1 MNIPILTTKL
11 HIPPARSKV
20 VQRSHLFKRLSE
32 GQQGKLTLI
41 SASAGYGKTTLVSEW
56 LADCRRRA
64 AWLSLD
70 EGDND
75 PVRFLLHL
83 TAAIKNIVDVN
94 DQGVWKALQSPQPLP
109 IQYILT
115 TLVNEISSGSD
126 PFILVLDD
134 YHVIES
140 QTVHDALSF
149 LIDHQPLQMHLI
161 IMTREE
167 PQLPIAKLRARNQLT
182 ELRGND
188 LCFTRQ
194 EAALFFNQIMGLN
207 LSSAEVFSLE
217 ARTEGWI
224 VGLQLAAIS
233 MQGCSNTTQ
242 FISSFTGSHRFVLDY
257 LMEEVLMQQSEKVQ
271 TFLLHTSILDR
282 FCGSLCDAVL
292 PKGMGGDEILAYLER
307 SNLFI
312 IPLDSERHWYRYH
325 HLFADLLRQ
334 RLYHANKDKAEEIA
348 VLHTRA
354 SHWFEENDL
363 EIEAFQHAAAAQD
376 VDRAATLIEG
386 RGMPL
391 HFRGAAQPVLNWLK
405 RQDESTLNERPS
417 LWVIYASALLMIGQS
432 DGIEQKLSAAEA
444 AMKPINPHEADHDL
458 IGHMASIRATLGVIR
473 NETDTIIAQSLLALD
488 HLHPN
493 NLPVRAAT
501 TWTLGVAYQ
510 RQGDR
515 AAARRAYTE
524 ALSISKR
531 MGHLIITLM
540 ATLGTGQI
548 QELDN
553 QLNLAV
559 QTYKQVIELAGEP
572 PLPAACDAYLG
583 MARIFYEW
591 NDLEAAEQHIGQ
603 SILLAKQIEN
613 TDRLSDSELF
623 AAKLK
628 LAREDIS
635 ASEALLIKAR
645 HEVQERSFTHLLG
658 EVQHLELLISL
669 HNGNFPEAVKH
680 LETSEWPVLQSR
692 IHMIQGNASA
702 ALAILAILYDQA
714 RAKQW
719 KNDQLKLLVLQA
731 LAFQVQGNME
741 RALESLND
749 ALILAEDEGFVRLF
763 VDEGKPMLDL
773 LTEAATR
780 RIQPDYTGFLLSNMH
795 HEQKLND
802 FAVHSPPI
810 RFEPLIDALS
820 ERELE
825 VLQLIAQGLSNQEI
839 GDRLFLALSTVKGYN
854 RNIFDKLQVKRRTE
868 AIARARELGL
878 I

>member
-1 MNIPILTTKL
+1 M
-11 HIPPARSKV
+11 
-20 VQRSHLFKRLSE
+20 
-32 GQQGKLTLI
+32 
-41 SASAGYGKTTLVSEW
+41 
-56 LADCRRRA
+56 
-64 AWLSLD
+64 
-70 EGDND
+70 
-75 PVRFLLHL
+75 
-83 TAAIKNIVDVN
+83 
-94 DQGVWKALQSPQPLP
+94 
-109 IQYILT
+109 
-115 TLVNEISSGSD
+115 
-126 PFILVLDD
+126 
-134 YHVIES
+134 
-140 QTVHDALSF
+140 
-149 LIDHQPLQMHLI
+149 
-161 IMTREE
+161 
-167 PQLPIAKLRARNQLT
+167 
-182 ELRGND
+182 
-188 LCFTRQ
+188 
-194 EAALFFNQIMGLN
+194 
-207 LSSAEVFSLE
+207 
-217 ARTEGWI
+217 
-224 VGLQLAAIS
+224 
-233 MQGCSNTTQ
+233 
-242 FISSFTGSHRFVLDY
+242 
-257 LMEEVLMQQSEKVQ
+257 
-271 TFLLHTSILDR
+271 
-282 FCGSLCDAVL
+282 
-292 PKGMGGDEILAYLER
+292 
-307 SNLFI
+307 

-354 SHWFEENDL
+354 SQWFEENDL
-363 EIEAFQHAAAAQD
+363 EIEAFQHAVAAQD

-386 RGMPL
+386 REMPL

-405 RQDESTLNERPS
+405 RQDASTLNERPS
-417 LWVIYASALLMIGQS
+417 LWVIYASALLMIGQV

-444 AMKPINPHEADHDL
+444 AMKQIDSKEVDPDL
-458 IGHMASIRATLGVIR
+458 IGHIASIRATLGVTR
-473 NETDTIIAQSLLALD
+473 NETDTIIAQSLLALE

-501 TWTLGVAYQ
+501 SWTLGVAYQ
-510 RQGDR
+510 LQGDR
-515 AAARRAYTE
+515 AGARRAYTE

-591 NDLEAAEQHIGQ
+591 NDLEAAEQHIQQ

-628 LAREDIS
+628 LARQDIL
-635 ASEALLIKAR
+635 ASEALLTKVR
-645 HEVQERSFTHLLG
+645 YEVQERSFPHLLG

-669 HNGNFPEAVKH
+669 HRGGFPEAVKY

-702 ALAILAILYDQA
+702 ALTLLATLYDQA

-719 KNDQLKLLVLQA
+719 KNEQLKLLVLQA
-731 LAFQVQGNME
+731 LAFQVQGDLE
-741 RALESLND
+741 RALQRLKD
-749 ALILAEDEGFVRLF
+749 ALTLAEDEGFVRLF

-773 LTEAATR
+773 LTEAAAR
-780 RIQPDYTGFLLSNMH
+780 RIRPEYTGFLLSNMH
-795 HEQKLND
+795 HEQKLNH
-802 FAVHSPPI
+802 FAIHSPPV
-810 RFEPLIDALS
+810 RFEAFSDALS
-820 ERELE
+820 RRELE

>member
-11 HIPPARSKV
+11 HIPPARTKV
-20 VQRSHLFKRLSE
+20 VQRSHLFQRLSE

-75 PVRFLLHL
+75 PGRFLLHL
-83 TAAIKNIVDVN
+83 IAAIKNIVDVN
-94 DQGVWKALQSPQPLP
+94 DQGVWRALQSPQPLP

-167 PQLPIAKLRARNQLT
+167 PQLPIAKLWARNQLT

-188 LCFTRQ
+188 LRFTRQ

-292 PKGMGGDEILAYLER
+292 PNGMGGDEILAYLER

-325 HLFADLLRQ
+325 HLLPICCDSVCIMPTRTGPRRSPFYIPGQAIGLKRMTLRSKPA
-334 RLYHANKDKAEEIA
+334 RCGGS
-348 VLHTRA
+348 RCG
-354 SHWFEENDL
+354 S
-363 EIEAFQHAAAAQD
+363 
-376 VDRAATLIEG
+376 G
-386 RGMPL
+386 RNINRRKGMPL

-444 AMKPINPHEADHDL
+444 AMKPIDPNEADHDL

-473 NETDTIIAQSLLALD
+473 NETDTIITQSLVALE

-501 TWTLGVAYQ
+501 SWTLGVAYQ
-510 RQGDR
+510 LQGDR

-553 QLNLAV
+553 QLHLAV
-559 QTYKQVIELAGEP
+559 RTYKQVIELAGEP

-628 LAREDIS
+628 LARQDIS
-635 ASEALLIKAR
+635 ASEALLTKAR

-669 HNGNFPEAVKH
+669 HHGNFPEVVKH
-680 LETSEWPVLQSR
+680 PETSEWPVLQSR

-702 ALAILAILYDQA
+702 ALAILGTLYDQA
-714 RAKQW
+714 KAKQW
-719 KNDQLKLLVLQA
+719 KNEQLKFLVLLA
-731 LAFQVQGNME
+731 LAFQVQGNMD

-749 ALILAEDEGFVRLF
+749 ALTLAENEGFVRLF

-802 FAVHSPPI
+802 FAVHSPP
-810 RFEPLIDALS
+810 S
-820 ERELE
+820 
-825 VLQLIAQGLSNQEI
+825 VSN
-839 GDRLFLALSTVKGYN
+839 L
-854 RNIFDKLQVKRRTE
+854 
-868 AIARARELGL
+868 
-878 I
+878 

>member
-1 MNIPILTTKL
+1 M
-11 HIPPARSKV
+11 
-20 VQRSHLFKRLSE
+20 
-32 GQQGKLTLI
+32 LI

-83 TAAIKNIVDVN
+83 IAAIKNIVDVN
-94 DQGVWKALQSPQPLP
+94 DQGVSKALQSPQPLP
-109 IQYILT
+109 IEYILT
-115 TLVNEISSGSD
+115 ILVNAISSCSD

-207 LSSAEVFSLE
+207 LSSDEVFSLE
-217 ARTEGWI
+217 ARTEGWV

-233 MQGCSNTTQ
+233 MQGCSNTAQ

-292 PKGMGGDEILAYLER
+292 PNGMGGDEILAYLER

-334 RLYHANKDKAEEIA
+334 RLYHANKDGAEEIA

-354 SHWFEENDL
+354 SHWFEKNDL

-417 LWVIYASALLMIGQS
+417 LWVIYASALLMIGQVE
-432 DGIEQKLSAAEA
+432 GIEQKLSAAEA
-444 AMKPINPHEADHDL
+444 AMKHIDPDEADHDL

-493 NLPVRAAT
+493 NLPVRAA
-501 TWTLGVAYQ
+501 
-510 RQGDR
+510 
-515 AAARRAYTE
+515 
-524 ALSISKR
+524 
-531 MGHLIITLM
+531 
-540 ATLGTGQI
+540 
-548 QELDN
+548 
-553 QLNLAV
+553 
-559 QTYKQVIELAGEP
+559 
-572 PLPAACDAYLG
+572 
-583 MARIFYEW
+583 
-591 NDLEAAEQHIGQ
+591 
-603 SILLAKQIEN
+603 
-613 TDRLSDSELF
+613 
-623 AAKLK
+623 
-628 LAREDIS
+628 
-635 ASEALLIKAR
+635 
-645 HEVQERSFTHLLG
+645 
-658 EVQHLELLISL
+658 
-669 HNGNFPEAVKH
+669 
-680 LETSEWPVLQSR
+680 
-692 IHMIQGNASA
+692 
-702 ALAILAILYDQA
+702 
-714 RAKQW
+714 
-719 KNDQLKLLVLQA
+719 
-731 LAFQVQGNME
+731 
-741 RALESLND
+741 
-749 ALILAEDEGFVRLF
+749 
-763 VDEGKPMLDL
+763 
-773 LTEAATR
+773 
-780 RIQPDYTGFLLSNMH
+780 QPG
-795 HEQKLND
+795 
-802 FAVHSPPI
+802 
-810 RFEPLIDALS
+810 R
-820 ERELE
+820 
-825 VLQLIAQGLSNQEI
+825 
-839 GDRLFLALSTVKGYN
+839 
-854 RNIFDKLQVKRRTE
+854 
-868 AIARARELGL
+868 
-878 I
+878 

>member
-11 HIPPARSKV
+11 HIPPARTKV
-20 VQRSHLFKRLSE
+20 VQRSHLFQRLSE
-32 GQQGKLTLI
+32 GQQGKLMLI

-83 TAAIKNIVDVN
+83 IAAIKNIVDVN
-94 DQGVWKALQSPQPLP
+94 DQGVSKALQSPQPLP
-109 IQYILT
+109 IEYILT
-115 TLVNEISSGSD
+115 ILVNAISSGSD

-207 LSSAEVFSLE
+207 LSSDEVFSLE
-217 ARTEGWI
+217 ARTEGWV

-233 MQGCSNTTQ
+233 MQGCSNTAQ

-292 PKGMGGDEILAYLER
+292 PNGMGGDEILAYLER

-334 RLYHANKDKAEEIA
+334 RLYHANKDGAEEIA

-354 SHWFEENDL
+354 SHWFEKNDL

-417 LWVIYASALLMIGQS
+417 LWVIYASALLMIGQVE
-432 DGIEQKLSAAEA
+432 GIEQKLSAAEA
-444 AMKPINPHEADHDL
+444 AMKHIDPDEADHDL

-510 RQGDR
+510 LQGDR

-548 QELDN
+548 QELNN

-559 QTYKQVIELAGEP
+559 RTYKQVIELAGEP

-628 LAREDIS
+628 LARQDIS
-635 ASEALLIKAR
+635 ASEALLTKAR

-669 HNGNFPEAVKH
+669 HHGNFPEAVKH

-692 IHMIQGNASA
+692 IHMIQGNGRA
-702 ALAILAILYDQA
+702 ALAILGTLYDQA
-714 RAKQW
+714 KAKQW
-719 KNDQLKLLVLQA
+719 KNEQLKLLVLQA

-749 ALILAEDEGFVRLF
+749 ALTLAEKEGFVRLF

-780 RIQPDYTGFLLSNMH
+780 RLQPDYTGFLLSNMH

>member
-11 HIPPARSKV
+11 HIPPARSNV
-20 VQRSHLFKRLSE
+20 VQRSHLFKRLYE
-32 GQQGKLTLI
+32 GQRGKLTLI

-56 LADCRRRA
+56 LADCRHRA

-75 PVRFLLHL
+75 PVRFLLL
-83 TAAIKNIVDVN
+83 LIVAIKKSVNVN

-109 IQYILT
+109 IKYILT
-115 TLVNEISSGSD
+115 ALVNEISSGSD

-140 QTVHDALSF
+140 QSVHDALSF
-149 LIDHQPLQMHLI
+149 LIDNQPLQMHLI

-167 PQLPIAKLRARNQLT
+167 PQLPIARLRAKNQLT

-188 LCFTRQ
+188 LRFTRH
-194 EAALFFNQIMGLN
+194 EATLFLNQIMGFN
-207 LSSAEVFSLE
+207 LSSAEVFSLG

-224 VGLQLAAIS
+224 VGLHLAAIS
-233 MQGCSNTTQ
+233 MQGCSNTAQ

-257 LMEEVLMQQSEKVQ
+257 LMEEVLTQQSEKVQ

-292 PKGMGGDEILAYLER
+292 QNGMGGYEILEYLER

-334 RLYHANKDKAEEIA
+334 RFYHAYKDKANEIA
-348 VLHTRA
+348 VLHIRA
-354 SHWFEENDL
+354 SHWFEENEL
-363 EIEAFQHAAAAQD
+363 EIEAFQHAVASQD

-417 LWVIYASALLMIGQS
+417 LWVIYASALLMTGQLN
-432 DGIEQKLSAAEA
+432 GIEQKLSAAEA
-444 AMKPINPHEADHDL
+444 AMKHIDPHEVDHDL
-458 IGHMASIRATLGVIR
+458 IGHIASIRATLGVTR

-510 RQGDR
+510 LQGDR

-559 QTYKQVIELAGEP
+559 RTYKQVIELAGEP

-591 NDLEAAEQHIGQ
+591 NDLEAAEQHIQQ
-603 SILLAKQIEN
+603 SILLARQIEN

-628 LAREDIS
+628 LARQDIS
-635 ASEALLIKAR
+635 ASEALLTKAR

-669 HNGNFPEAVKH
+669 HRGNFPEAVK
-680 LETSEWPVLQSR
+680 LLKTSKWPVLQSR
-692 IHMIQGNASA
+692 IDMIQGNARA
-702 ALAILAILYDQA
+702 ALAILGPLYDQA
-714 RAKQW
+714 KAKQW
-719 KNDQLKLLVLQA
+719 KNEQLKLLVLQA

-741 RALESLND
+741 RALQRLND
-749 ALILAEDEGFVRLF
+749 ALTLAENEGFVRLF
-763 VDEGKPMLDL
+763 VDEGKPMFDL
-773 LTEAATR
+773 LTEAAIR
-780 RIQPDYTGFLLSNMH
+780 RIQPDYTGFLLSNIYN
-795 HEQKLND
+795 EQKLND
-802 FAVHSPPI
+802 FAIHRPPI

>member
-11 HIPPARSKV
+11 HIPPARTKV
-20 VQRSHLFKRLSE
+20 VQRSHLFERLYE
-32 GQQGKLTLI
+32 GLQGKLTLI

-75 PVRFLLHL
+75 PGRFLLHL
-83 TAAIKNIVDVN
+83 IAAIKNIVDVN
-94 DQGVWKALQSPQPLP
+94 DQGAWKALQAPQPLP
-109 IQYILT
+109 IPYILT
-115 TLVNEISSGSD
+115 ALVNEISSGSD

-140 QTVHDALSF
+140 QIVHDALSF

-161 IMTREE
+161 LITREE
-167 PQLPIAKLRARNQLT
+167 PQLPIARLRARNQLT

-188 LCFTRQ
+188 LRFTRH
-194 EAALFFNQIMGLN
+194 EAGLFFNQIMGLN
-207 LSSAEVFSLE
+207 LSSAEILYLE

-224 VGLQLAAIS
+224 AGLQLAAIS
-233 MQGCSNTTQ
+233 MQDRSNTAQ

-257 LMEEVLMQQSEKVQ
+257 LMEEVLMRQSEKVQ

-282 FCGSLCDAVL
+282 ICGPLCDAVL

-354 SHWFEENDL
+354 SQWFEENDL

-417 LWVIYASALLMIGQS
+417 LWVIYASALLIIGQV

-444 AMKPINPHEADHDL
+444 AMKYNAPQEADHDL
-458 IGHMASIRATLGVIR
+458 IGHIASIRSTLGVVR
-473 NETDTIIAQSLLALD
+473 NETDTIITQSLLALE

-524 ALSISKR
+524 ALSSSKR

-548 QELDN
+548 QEFDN

-559 QTYKQVIELAGEP
+559 RTYKQVIELAGEP
-572 PLPAACDAYLG
+572 PLPAACEAFLG

-591 NDLEAAEQHIGQ
+591 NDLEAAEQHLGQ
-603 SILLAKQIEN
+603 SILLARQIEN

-623 AAKLK
+623 AVKLK
-628 LAREDIS
+628 LARQDIS
-635 ASEALLIKAR
+635 AAEALLTKAR
-645 HEVQERSFTHLLG
+645 HEVQERSFTHLMG
-658 EVQHLELLISL
+658 EVQHMELLISL
-669 HNGNFPEAVKH
+669 HRGSFPEAVKH

-692 IHMIQGNASA
+692 IHMIQGNAKA
-702 ALAILAILYDQA
+702 ALAILGTLCDQA
-714 RAKQW
+714 KAKQW
-719 KNDQLKLLVLQA
+719 KNEQLKLLVLQA
-731 LAFQVQGNME
+731 LAFQIQGDME
-741 RALESLND
+741 RALQRLTD
-749 ALILAEDEGFVRLF
+749 ALTLAENEGFVRLF
-763 VDEGKPMLDL
+763 VDEGMPMLDL

-780 RIQPDYTGFLLSNMH
+780 RIQPDYTGFLLSTMH
-795 HEQKLND
+795 HEQKLHD
-802 FAVHSPPI
+802 FAVHSPPT
-810 RFEPLIDALS
+810 RFEPLIDSLS

-825 VLQLIAQGLSNQEI
+825 VLQLIAQGLSNQQI